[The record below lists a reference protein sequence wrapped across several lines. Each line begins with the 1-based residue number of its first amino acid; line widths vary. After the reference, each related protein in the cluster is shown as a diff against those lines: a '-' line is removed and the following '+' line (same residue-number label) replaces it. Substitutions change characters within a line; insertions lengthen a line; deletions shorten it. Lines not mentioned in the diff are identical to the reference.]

1 MTTVSGAKPYTRLYP
16 ELAQRFDLNRP
27 FTDLHP
33 SGCALDVHTYPFAS
47 RGEIHSVAD
56 YDGKSSTFR
65 ALISFF
71 LENNPFSRKHFFR
84 ELESADRDIVENRE
98 FRYSIFAPKID
109 AAPAGHASA
118 RPIILLHGLNEKSWD
133 KYLPWAARLAE
144 ETDRPVIL
152 FPIAFHMNRAPEAWA
167 NPREMMG
174 VAKER
179 RRLFPELRTGS
190 FANAALSH
198 RIQFAPQRF
207 VTSGLESYFNIVD
220 LVRDIHEGR
229 HPMFP
234 PGTRVDLFGYSIGA
248 SLSELF
254 LMANRDGLF
263 SDSRAFLFCGG
274 SILDKANPVS
284 KAIMDE
290 EAHRGLQ
297 SFLAAFARDP
307 ASALGV
313 EPSDVTLDRRG
324 GETVGLAE
332 VPERDRPLA
341 DAVTG
346 LTGIEVPTRQEAL
359 DPLSNRARSA
369 IGPERFDAIPRSTA
383 EFTAG
388 VERRLGVEF
397 PGPGDVTAPAR
408 DRTEAIVGEDRLDT
422 LPSSTGAFARDV
434 ESATGVNL
442 PSQGAVVGTAQG
454 AVIEGVETAGDI
466 NDRFSAPGAGF
477 GTIDPDRAEQPDQGG
492 SGIRGAAVAGVAA
505 PEPTTSSRR
514 GNTSGTIASL

>member
-1 MTTVSGAKPYTRLYP
+1 MTTVSGVKSYHRLHR
-16 ELAQRFDLNRP
+16 ELAQRFDLNRT
-27 FTDLHP
+27 FTDLQP
-33 SGCALDVHTYPFAS
+33 AGCALDVHTYPFAS
-47 RGEIHSVAD
+47 SGEMHSVAD
-56 YDGKSSTFR
+56 YDGKNSTFR

-109 AAPAGHASA
+109 AAPAGRASA

-179 RRLFPELRTGS
+179 LRLFPELRTGS

-220 LVRDIHEGR
+220 LVRDIHQGR

-248 SLSELF
+248 ALSELF

-290 EAHRGLQ
+290 EAHRRLQ

-313 EPSDVTLDRRG
+313 DPAELIGVNREIEIIRSMTFLDAIDDRREWIMRTVSDRITALVMSKDNVFHPDGMLASWQSNG
-324 GETVGLAE
+324 GPALLRIAV
-332 VPERDRPLA
+332 A
-341 DAVTG
+341 DPPYRYSHEQPFPPRGENEEAVDEFFEEMIG
-346 LTGIEVPTRQEAL
+346 RAVEAL
-359 DPLSNRARSA
+359 GKASGEVDPES
-369 IGPERFDAIPRSTA
+369 GPRY
-383 EFTAG
+383 
-388 VERRLGVEF
+388 
-397 PGPGDVTAPAR
+397 
-408 DRTEAIVGEDRLDT
+408 
-422 LPSSTGAFARDV
+422 
-434 ESATGVNL
+434 
-442 PSQGAVVGTAQG
+442 
-454 AVIEGVETAGDI
+454 
-466 NDRFSAPGAGF
+466 
-477 GTIDPDRAEQPDQGG
+477 
-492 SGIRGAAVAGVAA
+492 
-505 PEPTTSSRR
+505 
-514 GNTSGTIASL
+514 